1 MMANGY
7 QSSAREVSEE
17 MQRYFIGSK
26 QIINDKIDIFGD
38 DAKHINKV
46 MRYQPGD
53 KVICT
58 DNIGRSYIA
67 EILSMN
73 AKQVILRIVEEEIN
87 NNEPTVHITLYQG
100 LTKADKM
107 EWIIQKGTEIGI
119 SSFVPVEMKYSIT
132 KWEADRGN
140 KKIERWQKI
149 AKEAAEQ
156 SQRSKIPEIH
166 NADSFKSLI
175 NNIIPKHS
183 LTMLAY
189 EKSEHSQ
196 GILALMN
203 QHVDC
208 NDFGL
213 IIGPEGGISDEEKNM
228 AIENGVKLINLGPRI
243 LRAETAGL
251 VAASGILFFHQQLGE
266 S

>member
-1 MMANGY
+1 MMAIGY
-7 QSSAREVSEE
+7 QSLVREVSEE
-17 MQRYFIGSK
+17 MQRYFVESN
-26 QIINDKIDIFGD
+26 QIINDKIEIFGD

-46 MRYQPGD
+46 MRYQQGD
-53 KVICT
+53 KVICS
-58 DNIGRSYIA
+58 DNLGRSYIA
-67 EILSMN
+67 EILSIYT
-73 AKQVILRIVEEEIN
+73 KQVILRIVEEEIS

-132 KWEADRGN
+132 KWESDRSN
-140 KKIERWQKI
+140 KKIERWRKI

-156 SQRSKIPEIH
+156 SQRRKIPDIH
-166 NADSFKSLI
+166 NAYKFKALI
-175 NNIIPKHS
+175 DNITSKHS

-203 QHVDC
+203 QHA
-208 NDFGL
+208 NYNNFGL
-213 IIGPEGGISDEEKNM
+213 IIGPEGGVSDEERNI
-228 AIENGVKLINLGPRI
+228 AIEKGVKLINLGPRI